1 MAGDPERSLAG
12 VEVVADLPEADRR
25 DIEARCK
32 WRNYTRNEQII
43 DRDSDAGDVFFVAS
57 GSVRIVNFSISGREV
72 SYADVQA
79 GGFFGEMAAID
90 DKPRSAA
97 VVATKKSLV
106 ASMSPALFRQTMADH
121 PAFALNIM
129 KRLVAIIRGSTD
141 RIMDL
146 TTLGAH
152 TRVYS
157 ELLRLAQAGFDEDTY
172 SATIGKLP
180 THSELAS
187 RVGTT
192 RETVARAISNLSRN
206 GIVEKRGSGLFFP
219 DLMELEDI
227 VEGGDE

>member
-1 MAGDPERSLAG
+1 MASDPERSLAG
-12 VEVVADLPEADRR
+12 VEVVADMPEDGRH

-32 WRNYTRNEQII
+32 WRHYNRNEQII
-43 DRDSDAGDVFFVAS
+43 DRDSDAGDVFFVVS
-57 GSVRIVNFSISGREV
+57 GSVRIVNFSMAGREV
-72 SYADVQA
+72 SYADVHA
-79 GGFFGEMAAID
+79 GGFVGEMSAID

-97 VVATKKSLV
+97 VVATKKSLI
-106 ASMSPALFRQTMADH
+106 ASMSPALFRQMMADH
-121 PAFALNIM
+121 PDFALNIM

-146 TTLGAH
+146 TTMGAY

-157 ELLRLAQAGFDEDTY
+157 ELLRLAQEGFDEDSY
-172 SATIGKLP
+172 AATIAKLP

-206 GIVEKRGSGLFFP
+206 GIVEKKGSGLFFP

-227 VEGGDE
+227 VEGGED